1 MHSNV
6 DPLSRNP
13 AYITLVKISDEWE
26 ENLSKDYQKDPFDR
40 RIIKELEKI
49 QEEGEAA
56 RQRMIQR
63 NNKKFKSEKAA
74 DKAQEMDKD
83 ITVEKDK
90 SMDKIERKD
99 KEKIKDGQA
108 VDKAVAEE
116 YIDSMAVDKAI
127 QEGPA
132 STDSSSPL
140 ARNDATPTVPLSQ
153 SQPVASTPTSRQFGQ
168 KSGDPSGTAIS
179 PTATQKATSSGHS
192 LSKSSESKDSPAYRT
207 NVDRSPKEV
216 DVDGKETIRYRKEAE
231 PAYANMAEDENDE
244 EIDGLELP
252 DDMPVEIALDEA
264 LDEATEEVHRDG
276 VVEPVLDSGRTDDQ
290 MDEQLD
296 GLASEEKKWDEFV
309 DTQKNLPTTI
319 TDGTFTLIGKTLFF
333 TERRKGELRL
343 CIPESMVEDVLRQ
356 NHDDIGHPGIRKTYL
371 SISNRYYIRRLST
384 RVRQY
389 VNNCSVCQTSKPT
402 NEQLMGKLFPIET
415 TEPNHTLSLD
425 FITGLPLSE
434 GKYNAL
440 LTVTDKLT
448 KAIRLI
454 PCTTET
460 SAEDTARLFLDYC
473 YPIFGLP
480 VKLISDRDARFT
492 SRF

>member
-1 MHSNV
+1 
-6 DPLSRNP
+6 
-13 AYITLVKISDEWE
+13 
-26 ENLSKDYQKDPFDR
+26 
-40 RIIKELEKI
+40 
-49 QEEGEAA
+49 
-56 RQRMIQR
+56 
-63 NNKKFKSEKAA
+63 
-74 DKAQEMDKD
+74 
-83 ITVEKDK
+83 
-90 SMDKIERKD
+90 
-99 KEKIKDGQA
+99 
-108 VDKAVAEE
+108 
-116 YIDSMAVDKAI
+116 
-127 QEGPA
+127 
-132 STDSSSPL
+132 
-140 ARNDATPTVPLSQ
+140 
-153 SQPVASTPTSRQFGQ
+153 
-168 KSGDPSGTAIS
+168 
-179 PTATQKATSSGHS
+179 
-192 LSKSSESKDSPAYRT
+192 
-207 NVDRSPKEV
+207 
-216 DVDGKETIRYRKEAE
+216 
-231 PAYANMAEDENDE
+231 
-244 EIDGLELP
+244 
-252 DDMPVEIALDEA
+252 
-264 LDEATEEVHRDG
+264 
-276 VVEPVLDSGRTDDQ
+276 

-296 GLASEEKKWDEFV
+296 GLASDEKKLDEFV

-415 TEPNHTLSLD
+415 TELNHTLSLD

-492 SRF
+492 SRFWQTLMDLLGIKLGLTAAYHPAADGQSEKTNNIVETALRCFIAGDTTKYSKWTKYIPIVEHEYNSMTHTAG

>member
-1 MHSNV
+1 MKPGVNARLFRWSLILNPLRDRVTIIHRPGKMHSNV

-26 ENLSKDYQKDPFDR
+26 ENLSKDYQKDPFYR

-90 SMDKIERKD
+90 TMDKVERKD

-140 ARNDATPTVPLSQ
+140 ARNDATPAVPLSQ
-153 SQPVASTPTSRQFGQ
+153 SQPVASTPTSCQFGQ
-168 KSGDPSGTAIS
+168 KSGDLSGTAIS
-179 PTATQKATSSGHS
+179 PAATQKATSSGHS

-231 PAYANMAEDENDE
+231 AYANMAEDENDE

-264 LDEATEEVHRDG
+264 LDEATEEVHRDE
-276 VVEPVLDSGRTDDQ
+276 VVEPVLDSGRTDD
-290 MDEQLD
+290 
-296 GLASEEKKWDEFV
+296 
-309 DTQKNLPTTI
+309 
-319 TDGTFTLIGKTLFF
+319 
-333 TERRKGELRL
+333 
-343 CIPESMVEDVLRQ
+343 
-356 NHDDIGHPGIRKTYL
+356 
-371 SISNRYYIRRLST
+371 
-384 RVRQY
+384 
-389 VNNCSVCQTSKPT
+389 
-402 NEQLMGKLFPIET
+402 
-415 TEPNHTLSLD
+415 
-425 FITGLPLSE
+425 
-434 GKYNAL
+434 
-440 LTVTDKLT
+440 
-448 KAIRLI
+448 
-454 PCTTET
+454 
-460 SAEDTARLFLDYC
+460 
-473 YPIFGLP
+473 
-480 VKLISDRDARFT
+480 
-492 SRF
+492 